1 MSSPLVI
8 AHRGASGYRPEN
20 TVAAFRLGLDMQAD
34 GIEFDLVTTK
44 DERLIV
50 RHENTLSSST
60 NIASMPVFQSAKRL
74 GRVDNKDVRDWFTE
88 DFNLSDLAQVK
99 AIERLGEL
107 RPGSAKFDSQF
118 EIPTFQELLN
128 DQQITNHLVVAEL
141 KIGSHLTK
149 LSRPVWEI
157 FVSDLMTAPLV
168 ENLVVESFDLK
179 ILRGTKRALQQQ
191 QIQARYFFLLEE
203 GAVEDHLIHIRE
215 FDGISISLEMLFADL
230 SWVEK
235 THQLGK
241 QIWVYTARAE
251 QASTSIEEYY
261 LKIVDTGVDG
271 IFADQP
277 DLLRRVLADN
287 RGSAYDY

>member
-1 MSSPLVI
+1 MTGPLVI

-60 NIASMPVFQSAKRL
+60 NIASMPVFEPAKRL
-74 GRVDNKDVRDWFTE
+74 GLVDNKVVRDWFTE

-118 EIPTFQELLN
+118 EIPTLQELLR
-128 DQQITNHLVVAEL
+128 DQQIRNHLVVAEL
-141 KIGSHLTK
+141 KVGSHLAT

-157 FVSDLMTAPLV
+157 FIDDLITAPLV
-168 ENLVVESFDLK
+168 ENLVVESFDPK
-179 ILRGTKRALQQQ
+179 TLRGTKRALQQQ

-241 QIWVYTARAE
+241 EIWVYTARAE
-251 QASTSIEEYY
+251 QAETSIEEYY

>member
-1 MSSPLVI
+1 MIVPLVI

-20 TVAAFRLGLDMQAD
+20 TIAAFRLGLDMQAD

-44 DERLIV
+44 DEKLIV
-50 RHENTLSSST
+50 RHENTLSST
-60 NIASMPVFQSAKRL
+60 TDIASIPVLKSAKRE
-74 GRVDNKDVRDWFTE
+74 GRVENKVVQDWFTE
-88 DFNLSDLAQVK
+88 DLNLSDLAHVK

-118 EIPTFQELLN
+118 DIPTFQELLH
-128 DQQITNHLVVAEL
+128 DEQIRHHLVVAEL
-141 KIGSHLTK
+141 KVGSHLTK

-157 FVSDLMTAPLV
+157 FVDDLMAAPLAG
-168 ENLVVESFDLK
+168 NLVVESFDLE
-179 ILRGTKRALQQQ
+179 ILRATKRALQQK

-203 GAVEDHLIHIRE
+203 GAVADHLIHIRE
-215 FDGISISLEMLFADL
+215 FDGIAISIEMLFADL

-235 THQLGK
+235 THQLSK

-251 QASTSIEEYY
+251 QAETSIEEYY
-261 LKIVDTGVDG
+261 LRIIDSGVDG

-277 DLLRRVLADN
+277 DLLRRVLADS